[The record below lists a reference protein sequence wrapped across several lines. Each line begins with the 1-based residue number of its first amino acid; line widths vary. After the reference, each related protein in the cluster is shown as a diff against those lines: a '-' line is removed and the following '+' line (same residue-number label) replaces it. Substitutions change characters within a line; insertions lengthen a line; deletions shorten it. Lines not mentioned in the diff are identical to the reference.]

1 MDLMDIMYSCPWC
14 ACLCVGAVS
23 DCGSEII
30 ACYEFIPRP
39 VGAEVTLLCIGDY
52 H

>member
-1 MDLMDIMYSCPWC
+1 MNGFNEYHVSMPLY

-39 VGAEVTLLCIGDY
+39 VHVEVTLIMY
-52 H
+52 R